1 MTALSAKESMNTIDK
16 FIREVGAA
24 EKSAAEADSEPGS
37 VGGATE
43 HPVKDVDDYTEVAEE
58 GARSQENDE
67 DVKKEEGPASVD
79 SQPVA
84 SPEKSAE
91 GKSEGGAMGDPV
103 QSPGSAADDQVQVGT
118 VKEPTG
124 DDPPVE
130 TAGVKAEKEDVQSQ
144 HPARTDNSE
153 LDGLKYAEA
162 ELQAMP
168 LEDLAKV
175 ASDLSNQ
182 ILAELAVHDF
192 RNKEGMSHYSGE
204 SKSDDSSHDD
214 SDSHDDDDD
223 SDEKKAKLKG
233 DQHKLDADGDGKIEG
248 SDLAALRKDD
258 DKKASA
264 QAAAAGSELAGL
276 LTGDLDKAAVDS
288 MVQGTLEDVIKVASD
303 DADRV
308 AVFLANYGDELSK
321 QAAAQEE
328 ALSKKAEGGMPMAPE
343 AAMVAEEEV
352 PSEGEAELVEDM
364 LGGAAEAPVGEAPV
378 EGAGEVEE
386 LAAILDELGIAPEE
400 LEAAMAAEG
409 AGAPMMPG
417 MDDMAAEA
425 MAEVPAPEEE
435 AAGLEVEA
443 SAKEAAAKKGNAM
456 AGVRDYIQELIKRSK
471 SA

>member
-24 EKSAAEADSEPGS
+24 EKSAAEAHSEPGS

-67 DVKKEEGPASVD
+67 DVKKDEGPASVD
-79 SQPVA
+79 SQPIA

-153 LDGLKYAEA
+153 LDGLKYAE
-162 ELQAMP
+162 EQLQAMP
-168 LEDLAKV
+168 LEELAKV

-192 RNKEGMSHYSGE
+192 RDDKEAGVYEGAEDVDDDSSPE
-204 SKSDDSSHDD
+204 DSDDS
-214 SDSHDDDDD
+214 
-223 SDEKKAKLKG
+223 
-233 DQHKLDADGDGKIEG
+233 
-248 SDLAALRKDD
+248 D
-258 DKKASA
+258 DKEASD
-264 QAAAAGSELAGL
+264 QAAAAGAELAGL
-276 LTGDLDKAAVDS
+276 LTGDLDKSAVDG
-288 MVQGTLEDVIKVASD
+288 MVQDTLEDVIKVAAD

-308 AVFLANYGDELSK
+308 AVFLANYSDELQK

-328 ALSKKAEGGMPMAPE
+328 ALSKKAEGELPVAPE
-343 AAMVAEEEV
+343 AEAVAEEEI
-352 PSEGEAELVEDM
+352 PAGGEEALVEDM
-364 LGGAAEAPVGEAPV
+364 LGGAAEAPVEAPM
-378 EGAGEVEE
+378 EGAGELEE

-409 AGAPMMPG
+409 GAPAMPG
-417 MDDMAAEA
+417 IEEVASEVAEA
-425 MAEVPAPEEE
+425 GPAPVEEE

-443 SAKEAAAKKGNAM
+443 SDKEAAAKKGNAM

-471 SA
+471 NG